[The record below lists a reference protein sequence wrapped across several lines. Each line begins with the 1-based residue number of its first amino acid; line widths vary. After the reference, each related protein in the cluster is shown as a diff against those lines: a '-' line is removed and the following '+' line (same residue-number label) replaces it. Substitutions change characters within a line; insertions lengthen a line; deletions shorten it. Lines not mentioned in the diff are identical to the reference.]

1 MTLENKFISIVG
13 LNHYDG
19 NLQIGDV
26 CTLIM
31 EKENP
36 YDSNAIRVE
45 HHNKKV
51 GYVKK
56 GKSAFK
62 KYVFNKDLKDAD
74 IDVGY
79 IRIEIN
85 KVNKY
90 MARGVIRFIGETVE
104 KTNYIEAMKNL
115 ISLYNHHAA
124 MHDEE
129 SCKHIARLIKQLE
142 IKMGE

>member
-1 MTLENKFISIVG
+1 MTLENKFVTIVG

-19 NLQIGDV
+19 HLQIGDV

-45 HHNKKV
+45 HCGNKI
-51 GYVKK
+51 GYVKR
-56 GKSAFK
+56 GQSRFK
-62 KYVFNKDLKDAD
+62 KYVFNKDIKES
-74 IDVGY
+74 DVKY
-79 IRIEIN
+79 IRVEIN
-85 KVNKY
+85 KINQY
-90 MARGVIRFIGETVE
+90 MARGVIHFIGETVE
-104 KTNYIEAMKNL
+104 KTNYVEAMKNL

-142 IKMGE
+142 KKMGE

>member
-1 MTLENKFISIVG
+1 MTLENKFVTIVG
-13 LNHYDG
+13 LTHYDG

-26 CTLIM
+26 CTLVV
-31 EKENP
+31 EENNQFDP
-36 YDSNAIRVE
+36 NAIRVE
-45 HHNKKV
+45 HDGEKV
-51 GYVKK
+51 GYVKR
-56 GKSAFK
+56 GKSTFK

-90 MARGVIRFIGETVE
+90 MARGVIRFIGEIRE
-104 KTNYIEAMKNL
+104 KIDYVEAMENMIK
-115 ISLYNHHAA
+115 LYNKHAC

>member
-1 MTLENKFISIVG
+1 MTLENKFVTIVG

-19 NLQIGDV
+19 NIQIGDI

-45 HHNKKV
+45 HCGNKI
-51 GYVKK
+51 GYVKR
-56 GKSAFK
+56 GQSRFK
-62 KYVFNKDLKDAD
+62 KYVFNKDIKESGM
-74 IDVGY
+74 DVKY
-79 IRIEIN
+79 IRVEIN
-85 KVNKY
+85 KINQY
-90 MARGVIRFIGETVE
+90 MARGVIYFIGEIREEIDYV
-104 KTNYIEAMKNL
+104 EAMENMIK
-115 ISLYNHHAA
+115 LYNHHAC

-129 SCKHIARLIKQLE
+129 SCKHIARLIKQLQ